1 MNQNASTNITQLLQN
16 WRLGDQSALDRLM
29 PLVHSELHR
38 LAHHYMLREQRD
50 HPLQT
55 TALVNEAYIRL
66 IDAKNIDWKDRSH
79 FFAISASIMR
89 RVLVDF
95 ARARNSDKRRI
106 DLPKLEL
113 NEALTVST
121 SRSGNI
127 VALDDALTALA
138 SFDPR
143 SAKVVELRFFGGLTV
158 EETAEV
164 LNISDKT
171 VMRDWEMAKIWL
183 MREIKRGKRS

>member
-1 MNQNASTNITQLLQN
+1 MNQNALPNVTQLLQD
-16 WRLGDQSALDRLM
+16 WRLGDQSALNKLM
-29 PLVHSELHR
+29 PLVYNELHR
-38 LAHHYMLREQRD
+38 LAHNYMLREQRD
-50 HPLQT
+50 HTLQT

-66 IDAKNIDWKDRSH
+66 IDAQSVDWKGRAH
-79 FFAISASIMR
+79 FFAIAASLMR

-95 ARARNSDKRRI
+95 ARMRNSDKRKV
-106 DLPKLEL
+106 DAPPLEL
-113 NEALTVST
+113 NEALMVLPD
-121 SRSGNI
+121 RNRDI

-138 SFDPR
+138 DFDPR
-143 SAKVVELRFFGGLTV
+143 SAKVVELRFFGGLTM

-171 VMRDWEMAKIWL
+171 VMRDWDAAKIWL